1 MIKLTA
7 TDTFIIAEEGES
19 PRTISGVAVPWN
31 TEATVSDGTRV
42 MFERGSLATSG
53 KNPKLLKYHD
63 DTAPVGIV
71 TGRVD
76 SEKGM
81 LFTARISATS
91 EGNDMLELIKDGAVD
106 AVSVGVNPVDYSFN
120 DQGVMV
126 ISRGDWVELSLVT
139 APAFRGATITEVAA
153 TEAKPTEEL
162 QPMTDKIETA
172 AAVAEVPAAAP
183 AAPVWA
189 AAKKEFKLPSAAEYM
204 SKVLRGGAEAQ
215 QFFANIKAAAPD
227 VVTTDTPGILPE
239 PIVGP
244 VYNNFRGLRP
254 VVDAIG
260 VKAMPGGGKVF
271 RRPEVTTHTTIGASN
286 GENANLDSGTF
297 VVSNNNVTKEV
308 YGGYVR
314 LSEEDMDWTEPEVL
328 GLLLDDMARI
338 YANETDNVAA
348 DNLVTG
354 ATQTTSFS
362 SPMTDPSNWAAWMYD
377 ASSAILTGSNGNLP
391 THLFLSPDQWA
402 ALGKLSDDANR
413 PLFPQV
419 GPMNA
424 FGTLQPGGTAGNAFG
439 LVVVVDRNFAS
450 GTIIIGDPSG
460 YEIFEQ
466 QKGAIQV
473 EAADGSL
480 SRYIKFRGY
489 FATLMID
496 AQKFRKAV

>member
-1 MIKLTA
+1 MLKLTA
-7 TDTFIIAEEGES
+7 ADTFVIAEEGDT
-19 PRTISGVAVPWN
+19 PRTISGVAVPWD

-42 MFERGSLATSG
+42 KFAKGSLPTTG
-53 KNPKLLKYHD
+53 KKPKLLKYHD
-63 DTAPVGIV
+63 DTKPVGVV

-76 SEKGM
+76 SDKGM

-91 EGNDMLELIKDGAVD
+91 EGNDMIELIKDEAID
-106 AVSVGVNPVDYSFN
+106 AVSVGVNPIEFSYD
-120 DQGVMV
+120 DQGTMV
-126 ISRGDWVELSLVT
+126 ITKGDWVELSLVT

-153 TEAKPTEEL
+153 TKAKTTEEL

-183 AAPVWA
+183 VAPVWA
-189 AAKKEFKLPSAAEYM
+189 EAKREFKMPSAAEYI
-204 SKVLRGGAEAQ
+204 SKVIRGGAEAQ
-215 QFFANIKAAAPD
+215 QFFANLKAAAPD

-271 RRPEVTTHTTIGASN
+271 RRPEVTTHTTIGLSN
-286 GENANLDSGTF
+286 GENQPLDQGTF
-297 VVSNNNVTKEV
+297 VVSNNNVTKNV
-308 YGGYVR
+308 YGGYVK

-338 YANETDNVAA
+338 YANQTDDVAA
-348 DNLVTG
+348 DALVTG
-354 ATQTTSFS
+354 ATQTTTFS

-424 FGTLQPGGTAGNAFG
+424 FGALQPGGTAGNAFG
-439 LVVVVDRNFAS
+439 LTVVVDRNFAN

-460 YEIFEQ
+460 FEIFEQ
-466 QKGAIQV
+466 QKGAVQV
-473 EAADGSL
+473 EATDGSL
-480 SRYIKFRGY
+480 SRIIKFRGY

-496 AQKFRKAV
+496 EQKFRKAV